1 MTPDPSQAYTAAAG
15 PDSYEDE
22 PPLMEGWYISLIIIY
37 NNHNSSSS
45 LIFFNFSLQ
54 KWVVY

>member
-54 KWVVY
+54 K